1 MKSGDGVLFYYK
13 RKAYV
18 GVITAINLQVKD
30 KIIYNVKCGNDE
42 YELQKDKFTGE
53 ITETIKL

>member
-1 MKSGDGVLFYYK
+1 MKSGDDVLFYYK
-13 RKAYV
+13 GKAYA
-18 GVITAINLQVKD
+18 GVITTINLQVKD

-42 YELQKDKFTGE
+42 YELQKDKLTGE